1 MICGLV
7 GNYQRHLGHI
17 TDILDKK
24 AGVEKVAALNVLS
37 LQKGVFFFCDTMV
50 NSNPNADDLV
60 AMTLQSA
67 HYVKRFGIT
76 PKAALLSHSNFGSA
90 HDHEA
95 KKMAQAV
102 NTLHK
107 NHPELEVEGEIQAD
121 AALLENLRKE
131 VIGDSKLDGEANLFI
146 FPNLDSANI
155 SFNMLRIL
163 SDGVTVGPILQGLEK
178 PVHVLKPLAS
188 VRRILNMT
196 ALCSAEQA
204 KTD

>member
-1 MICGLV
+1 
-7 GNYQRHLGHI
+7 
-17 TDILDKK
+17 
-24 AGVEKVAALNVLS
+24 
-37 LQKGVFFFCDTMV
+37 
-50 NSNPNADDLV
+50 
-60 AMTLQSA
+60 
-67 HYVKRFGIT
+67 
-76 PKAALLSHSNFGSA
+76 
-90 HDHEA
+90 
-95 KKMAQAV
+95 MAQAV

-163 SDGVTVGPILQGLEK
+163 SDGVTVGPILLGLEK